1 MLQLTGGE
9 ALVRALAPE
18 RIPFAFGIIGGKIA
32 PFLKALSQQNSIRH
46 IGARHES
53 TSAYMATAVHAA
65 TGQIAV
71 AFSELG
77 PGTSNVVAGVT
88 GAYNNRIPFLL
99 ITSNNQHAASYPSS
113 GMFMELET
121 QALLKPV
128 VKWNATVHDGRRIPE
143 LVRRAL
149 REATSGRQG
158 PVHIDVPQDILMR
171 KHDYE
176 DSEFDW
182 MPKQYRQ
189 TSGPAPHNGD
199 IDLAASLLAGA
210 KRPVVIAGGGLG
222 RSGGVEAARQIVT
235 LLDSPALATQMGIG
249 AFLPS
254 MPQFIGHGGIVGSDA
269 VVAALREA
277 DVVLAIGCR
286 FSSWLWDEKGP
297 LVRGET
303 RLIHIDSDAGVLGD
317 NARAEVAIH
326 ADAGFAVPLL
336 AEALLLRHK
345 PSVDVEWRARILQMY
360 AAHRAKLD
368 GLAAERSPVMHPAA
382 LAAEIGSAIPKDAF
396 VTYDG
401 GHTSFWSNDFTPVE
415 APRTRFHEPG
425 MAQLGFGL
433 PWAIALSL
441 AHPGQPVFNITGDGA
456 FGFTIQELDTARR
469 YNTPVVNIVHNN
481 ALWGVVAAG
490 QKNQG
495 FDLGGDL
502 SGTDY
507 AAIARGFG
515 CHGERVE
522 KLEDVGPAIMRAL
535 SSGKPAVIDCVTR
548 FVPHPMLPAFGK
560 MGGNRIPA

>member
-9 ALVRALAPE
+9 ALVRALSPE
-18 RIPFAFGIIGGKIA
+18 QMPFAFGIIGGKIA
-32 PFLKALSQQNSIRH
+32 PFLKALSQQNAIRH

-53 TSAYMATAVHAA
+53 TSAYMASAINAA
-65 TGQIAV
+65 TGQIAL

-88 GAYNNRIPFLL
+88 GAFNNRIPLL
-99 ITSNNQHAASYPSS
+99 LVSSNNQQAASYPSR
-113 GMFMELET
+113 GMFMELDT
-121 QALLKPV
+121 QALLKPI

-158 PVHIDVPQDILMR
+158 PVHLDVPQDILVR

-176 DSEFDW
+176 ESEFEW
-182 MPKQYRQ
+182 KPKQYRQ
-189 TSGPAPHNGD
+189 TAGPTPQDGD
-199 IDLAASLLAGA
+199 IELAASLLAAA
-210 KRPVVIAGGGLG
+210 KRPVVIAGGGLA
-222 RSGGVEAARQIVT
+222 RSGGVDALRRIVEI
-235 LLDSPALATQMGIG
+235 LDCPALTTQMGIG
-249 AFLPS
+249 SILPS
-254 MPQFIGHGGIVGSDA
+254 VPQFIGHGGIIGSDA
-269 VVAALREA
+269 VSMALKEA

-286 FSSWLWDEKGP
+286 FSSWLWDEHGP
-297 LVRGET
+297 LVRGAT
-303 RLIHIDSDAGVLGD
+303 KLIHIDSDPQVLGE
-317 NARAEVAIH
+317 AVRADVALH
-326 ADAGFAVPLL
+326 ADACFATPLL
-336 AEALLLRHK
+336 AEALALRHK
-345 PSVDVEWRARILQMY
+345 PSIDREWRGRILKAY
-360 AAHRAKLD
+360 VAHRAKLEA
-368 GLAAERSPVMHPAA
+368 LAAERTAIMHPAA
-382 LAAEIGSAIPKDAF
+382 LAAAIGEAMPSGAL

-441 AHPGQPVFNITGDGA
+441 AHPQKPVFNITGDGA

-469 YNTPVVNIVHNN
+469 YGACVINIVHNN
-481 ALWGVVAAG
+481 AQWGVVAAG

-515 CHGERVE
+515 CHGERAE
-522 KLEDVGPAIMRAL
+522 KLDDVAPAIGRAL
-535 SSGKPAVIDCVTR
+535 AAGKPAVIDCITR
-548 FVPHPMLPAFGK
+548 FVPHPLLPAFGK
-560 MGGNRIPA
+560 MGGNRIQP